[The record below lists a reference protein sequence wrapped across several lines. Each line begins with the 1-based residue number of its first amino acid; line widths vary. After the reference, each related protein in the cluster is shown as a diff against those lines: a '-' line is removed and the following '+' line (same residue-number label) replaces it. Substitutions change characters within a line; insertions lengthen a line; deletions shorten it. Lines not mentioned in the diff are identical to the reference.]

1 MVCRYECGTLEYY
14 NRVFDKVTVKNP
26 VALQKFKRV
35 FHKVTTTDDPYI
47 EKVTHTLLSY
57 VMLMVSAISCCMI
70 REGIVNLS
78 SQCYCL
84 N

>member
-1 MVCRYECGTLEYY
+1 MYTQCLVEFTLLLCRYECGTLEYY

-47 EKVTHTLLSY
+47 EKVPPTLYIASVY
-57 VMLMVSAISCCMI
+57 AGTGCV
-70 REGIVNLS
+70 
-78 SQCYCL
+78 
-84 N
+84 

>member
-1 MVCRYECGTLEYY
+1 MSHVNHTIGLFYRYECGTLEYY

-47 EKVTHTLLSY
+47 EKVMSRLSHCKSIF
-57 VMLMVSAISCCMI
+57 VIMMM
-70 REGIVNLS
+70 R
-78 SQCYCL
+78 
-84 N
+84 